1 MIQTYSKTQTPKP
14 IYNGHPKV
22 SSGFLETKVNQ
33 TKKHVNLCF
42 TIIRRK
48 QG

>member
-1 MIQTYSKTQTPKP
+1 MIPTYSKIQVPKP
-14 IYNGHPKV
+14 IHNGHPKV
-22 SSGFLETKVNQ
+22 SPGFLETMVNQ
-33 TKKHVNLCF
+33 TKEHINACF